1 MFRSNNDAGVPGQ
14 DSFGFQD
21 NANGRHQGRGRARG
35 DDFGLPDRETLVD
48 LAATYLDIQARLWPD
63 LVGTPAVPVSMPATI
78 QPMAEAFIPTGSG
91 FPRQAAARCRLLSA
105 PLRIGDRSPRA
116 SPCVRDRRR
125 LRADR

>member
-63 LVGTPAVPVSMPATI
+63 LVCTPVARPDHIGKSPPYV
-78 QPMAEAFIPTGSG
+78 AFLIWFGPGR
-91 FPRQAAARCRLLSA
+91 P
-105 PLRIGDRSPRA
+105 
-116 SPCVRDRRR
+116 
-125 LRADR
+125 